1 MKNVMAKG
9 VLEMFI
15 GEEPKTL
22 EECFE
27 RLVKDRDRLIEECD
41 YPSNYNLF
49 NAPASEEQIEKLEK
63 THNVKLPEDYK
74 EFLRFANGATIMGTS
89 ATIYGTDMFGIRDLM
104 VPDEYYTVGERIGDG
119 ERIALNPADGELY
132 SCYNGKVKPFDLEHE
147 LHRLIEECEEEIIA
161 SEKEKARA
169 AKDPETLKKEDD
181 EYEEY
186 VLRMKK
192 FLEE

>member
-1 MKNVMAKG
+1 MAKG
-9 VLEMFI
+9 LSEMFI

-27 RLVKDRDRLIEECD
+27 RLVKDRDRLIDECD

-132 SCYNGKVKPFDLEHE
+132 SCYNGKVKLFDLEHE
-147 LHRLIEECEEEIIA
+147 LHRFIEECEEEIIA
-161 SEKEKARA
+161 SEKEKAQA
-169 AKDPETLKKEDD
+169 AKDPETLKRE
-181 EYEEY
+181 EEEY
-186 VLRMKK
+186 KEYMIKLKK
-192 FLEE
+192 TLGLL

>member
-1 MKNVMAKG
+1 
-9 VLEMFI
+9 MFI

-132 SCYNGKVKPFDLEHE
+132 SCYNGKIKPFDLEHE

-169 AKDPETLKKEDD
+169 EKDPETLKKEA
-181 EYEEY
+181 EEAKRRINKY
-186 VLRMKK
+186 
-192 FLEE
+192 LEERRSKKN